1 MIVKIARTV
10 NYVYNVKIVRIVRI
24 VWELKIHTIV
34 IISLMFQIMFKIS
47 QLQKLLMIFTINKRN
62 QIKKI
67 KEYNYNK
74 QLF

>member
-1 MIVKIARTV
+1 M
-10 NYVYNVKIVRIVRI
+10 Y
-24 VWELKIHTIV
+24 L
-34 IISLMFQIMFKIS
+34 IMFKIN